1 MFPTRYPAMN
11 AQRVQVANRAR
22 NVSGSIYLVF
32 VSVVRVIPF
41 DVQTLLHFL
50 KDEKKIIREVRK

>member
-1 MFPTRYPAMN
+1 MN
-11 AQRVQVANRAR
+11 EQIMQVAKMAK

-41 DVQTLLHFL
+41 DVQTLNHFR
-50 KDEKKIIREVRK
+50 KDEKKNFCEVRK